1 MHIKNTYLDGIYE
14 IENNIFT
21 DYRGVFVKNFH
32 DEIFKKHGLNTEFK
46 ESFYSVSKQNVLR
59 GMHFQLP
66 PHDHEKLIYVTHG
79 QILDVVV
86 DIRKESHTFGRYFEI
101 ELSAENARSLYVSK
115 GYAHG
120 FLTLSPSAT
129 VTYLTTT
136 VHAPEHDTGIHW
148 NSFSYNWMGI
158 TSPIVSNRDAL
169 FPDLNTFRPIE

>member
-21 DYRGVFVKNFH
+21 DYRGVFVKTFH
-32 DEIFKKHGLNTEFK
+32 DEILKKHGLNTEFK

-79 QILDVVV
+79 EILDVVV

-101 ELSAENARSLYVSK
+101 ELSAENARSLYISK

-136 VHAPEHDTGIHW
+136 VHAPQSDIGIRW
-148 NSFSYNWMGI
+148 NSFGCHWCNI
-158 TSPIVSNRDAL
+158 EHPILSSRDCE
-169 FPDLNTFRPIE
+169 FPKLSEFKHS